1 MKTIQVKAVKRENYG
16 KKAAKAVRREGQIP
30 AVLCGGETVSFSVDP
45 REIKPLIYTPNSYIV
60 DLEID
65 GKTEK
70 AVLRD
75 VQFHPI
81 REEILHMDFY
91 RVQPGKPVA
100 ISIPVRLTGNAEGVK
115 IGGKLVLSARK
126 LTVSAQLDKLP
137 DELVIDVTP
146 LGVGKTIFVGDLNFD
161 GVKFLTPATTAVCA
175 VRVTRASR
183 GADAA
188 AAK

>member
-30 AVLCGGETVSFSVDP
+30 AVLYGGGETVSFSVDP

-91 RVQPGKPVA
+91 RVPPIFTPSA
-100 ISIPVRLTGNAEGVK
+100 LPVRRTGIEMATG
-115 IGGKLVLSARK
+115 
-126 LTVSAQLDKLP
+126 LP
-137 DELVIDVTP
+137 
-146 LGVGKTIFVGDLNFD
+146 G
-161 GVKFLTPATTAVCA
+161 C
-175 VRVTRASR
+175 TR
-183 GADAA
+183 
-188 AAK
+188 

>member
-30 AVLCGGETVSFSVDP
+30 AVLYGGGETVSFSVDP

-161 GVKFLTPATTAVCA
+161 GVKFLTPARRPYAPCA
-175 VRVTRASR
+175 
-183 GADAA
+183 
-188 AAK
+188 